1 MTSIKVLK
9 ENEKVINIEI
19 KGHTNYE
26 NIGKDIVCASIS
38 SIVTTTVNAIIR
50 INEEA
55 ILYDIKDGYMNIQ
68 ILNHDKYIDILITN
82 MIDLLKE
89 LTNNYPKNV
98 KINI

>member
-89 LTNNYPKNV
+89 LANNYPKNV